1 MIVREHSAW
10 SWLMFSFTYMIQV
23 YLSTFIPLQ
32 STSPYIYVQYLYV
45 YLGRDVR
52 VNKEHVQSDARSS
65 LENISFVIRGVSLFV
80 LPAIEGSPFMVR
92 QTLPRITSFLALRL
106 LHPHEK
112 KCKTY

>member
-1 MIVREHSAW
+1 MYRVMPDHRW
-10 SWLMFSFTYMIQV
+10 R
-23 YLSTFIPLQ
+23 TFL
-32 STSPYIYVQYLYV
+32 L
-45 YLGRDVR
+45 LFEGF
-52 VNKEHVQSDARSS
+52 
-65 LENISFVIRGVSLFV
+65 LFFV